1 MLTLAEHAGAVE
13 GREDKEAGVRLWAQ
27 VRARTTLHL
36 GWLYEAGRGKK
47 QR

>member
-1 MLTLAEHAGAVE
+1 MLTLTEHAGAVE
-13 GREDKEAGVRLWAQ
+13 GREDKEAVVRLWAQ
-27 VRARTTLHL
+27 VMERTTLYL